1 MDDSAI
7 VKWIAG
13 VMSGLVVLM
22 LGTAYKSRVDEKKQ
36 QELATK
42 ANLKEHSKLIYE
54 LINKQE
60 LFQHYIDEQ
69 REMKDEF
76 KAISESIIKL
86 TTLMGRNND

>member
-1 MDDSAI
+1 
-7 VKWIAG
+7 
-13 VMSGLVVLM
+13 MSSVVVIM
-22 LGTAYKSRVDEKKQ
+22 LGTAYKSRIDEKKQ

-42 ANLKEHSKLIYE
+42 ASLKEHSKLIYE
-54 LINKQE
+54 MINKQE

>member
-13 VMSGLVVLM
+13 IMSSLVVIM
-22 LGTAYKSRVDEKKQ
+22 LGTAYKARLEEKKQ
-36 QELATK
+36 RELATK
-42 ANLKEHSKLIYE
+42 ASLKDHSKLIYE

>member
-7 VKWIAG
+7 LKWIAG
-13 VMSGLVVLM
+13 VASSLVVLM
-22 LGTAYKSRVDEKKQ
+22 LGTSYKSRVDEKKH
-36 QELATK
+36 EADRILK
-42 ANLKEHSKLIYE
+42 NLEDHGRMINEML
-54 LINKQE
+54 NKQE

-86 TTLMGRNND
+86 TTLMGRNNE